1 MCYSLFGWD
10 HVTQGLVQL
19 GFLLMDAFGPK
30 TFGRVFIFCFKIC
43 AVKESLLLAGTF
55 VTHESRTHFNRS
67 FIPTCKEI
75 SGEIL
80 SLFTGESLLM
90 PLSDGHLS

>member
-75 SGEIL
+75 SGENFVTFYWRIFADA
-80 SLFTGESLLM
+80 SF
-90 PLSDGHLS
+90 